1 MKMTVEQACNNIIDM
16 MVQMK
21 GVFAQQDA
29 EIMRLREE
37 LSNVYEQ
44 QASESVKVDP
54 VSEV

>member
-1 MKMTVEQACNNIIDM
+1 MTVEQGCNNIIDM

-29 EIMRLREE
+29 EILRLREE
-37 LSNVYEQ
+37 LSNVYKQ
-44 QASESVKVDP
+44 QAPVEVDP